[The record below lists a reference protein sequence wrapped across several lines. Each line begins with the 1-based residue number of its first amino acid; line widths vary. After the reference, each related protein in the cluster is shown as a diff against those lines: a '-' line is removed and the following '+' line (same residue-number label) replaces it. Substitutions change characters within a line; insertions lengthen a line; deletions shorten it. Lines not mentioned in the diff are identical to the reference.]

1 MISEKNKSEKI
12 SWSSDDKTIAKINET
27 ADNLSIDKYPDI
39 FNI

>member
-12 SWSSDDKTIAKINET
+12 SDDKTIVKINET
-27 ADNLSIDKYPDI
+27 ADIRLSIDKYPDI